1 MDTGLVEW
9 LRQLRGIERRFTD
22 FRGETREASD
32 ETVLAI
38 LAAMGHAV
46 NDEAAL
52 RREAE
57 ALDELDWVRVLPP
70 VVVCRSQRRV
80 PLTFIAPML
89 PDIRW
94 RVELED
100 GEVVEG
106 SAVPDGLP
114 VLDERGVRGLW
125 YKRIGMDLPELPVGY
140 HRLTV
145 EKTDG
150 SMLGSTR
157 LIVAPERCYEPEA
170 VRQGARLWGPAVQLY
185 SLRSP
190 RNWGMGDFTDLA
202 EFVEAAADL
211 GADLVGL
218 NPLHALFPADPAMA
232 SPYGPAS
239 RNFLNVL
246 YIDPEAVPEFA
257 SCAEARR
264 LVSSPEFQVRLSTLR
279 QAGFVDY
286 PGVAACKL
294 EVLRHLYE
302 NFRVQ
307 ASPRRISRF
316 ESFVRQGGEDLE
328 TLSVFSALHEHFSAR
343 GIRAGWPGWPEAYRD
358 PDSAAVE
365 AFRSAEAETV
375 EFHKWLQ
382 WVAADQLR
390 EAEARAREAGMCV
403 GLYRDLAVGVAGSS
417 AEVWADPDLYTTLA
431 TVGAPPDALALQG
444 QDWGIPPMRPDELR
458 ERGYEPFIRM
468 LRANMGRGGA
478 LRIDH
483 VMVLFRLWWVPAGKP
498 SAEGTY
504 VYYRLDEMMAIVAL
518 ESQRHCCLVIGEDL
532 GTVPPEIRQAMPA
545 HGMYS
550 YRVFF
555 FEKEEDGGFIR
566 PADYPAQA
574 LATLGTHDL
583 PPFVSW
589 WEGTDIALRERLGLY
604 PDPDLPA
611 AAREERA
618 RDRRAILEA
627 LEDENLLPDSARD
640 GNGAPASVSP
650 ELVEAVQ
657 LYLARSSAGLMAV
670 QPEDWLH
677 MDSPVNVPG
686 TVDEYPN
693 WSRKLREDWGRFMS
707 AEPVVALAGR
717 ITAARGL

>member
-1 MDTGLVEW
+1 MDRGLVEW
-9 LRQLRGIERRFTD
+9 LRQLRGIERQFTD
-22 FRGETREASD
+22 FRGETRQVSD

-38 LAAMGHAV
+38 LAAMGHTV
-46 NDEAAL
+46 DDEAAL

-70 VVVCRSQRRV
+70 VVVYRGQRSV
-80 PLTFIAPML
+80 ALTFIAPML

-106 SAVPDGLP
+106 SAVPDALPGLG
-114 VLDERGVRGLW
+114 ERGVRGLW
-125 YKRIGMDLPELPVGY
+125 YKRVALDLPELPVGY
-140 HRLTV
+140 HRLVV
-145 EKTDG
+145 EKSDG
-150 SMLGSTR
+150 GALGSTR
-157 LIVAPERCYEPEA
+157 LIAAPKRCYEPEA
-170 VRQGARLWGPAVQLY
+170 IRQGARLWGPAIQLY
-185 SLRSP
+185 TLRSA

-202 EFVEAAADL
+202 EFAEAAAEL

-218 NPLHALFPADPAMA
+218 NPLHALFPAEPEMA

-264 LVSSPEFQVRLSTLR
+264 LVASPEFQVRLAGLR
-279 QAGFVDY
+279 QAEFVDY
-286 PGVAACKL
+286 RGVAACKL

-307 ASPRRISRF
+307 ASPRRIARF
-316 ESFVRQGGEDLE
+316 EKFVKKGGEALE
-328 TLSVFSALHEHFSAR
+328 QLAVFSALQAHLAAR
-343 GIRAGWPGWPEAYRD
+343 GIRAGWQEWPDGYRD
-358 PDSAAVE
+358 PGGSSVE
-365 AFRSAEAETV
+365 AFREAEPEAV
-375 EFHKWLQ
+375 EFHQWLQ
-382 WVAADQLR
+382 WVGAEQLR
-390 EAEARAREAGMCV
+390 EVESRTRDAGMSV

-417 AEVWADPDLYTTLA
+417 AEVWADPGLYTQGA

-483 VMVLFRLWWVPAGKP
+483 VMVLFRLWWVPAGRS

-532 GTVPPEIRQAMPA
+532 GTVPPEIRKAMPA

-555 FEKEEDGGFIR
+555 FEKDGKGRFIR
-566 PADYPAQA
+566 PGDYPAQA
-574 LATLGTHDL
+574 LATVSTHDL
-583 PPFVSW
+583 PPFASW
-589 WEGTDIALRERLGLY
+589 WAGTDIALRERLGLY
-604 PDPDLPA
+604 PDPGLA
-611 AAREERA
+611 EAAREEREA
-618 RDRRAILEA
+618 DRQALLEA
-627 LEDENLLPDSARD
+627 LEEEGLLPESAR
-640 GNGAPASVSP
+640 GEAAAREGSA
-650 ELVEAVQ
+650 ELAEAVQ
-657 LYLARSSAGLMAV
+657 LYLARSSAALMAV

-677 MDSPVNVPG
+677 MDTPVNVPG
-686 TVDEYPN
+686 TRDEYRN
-693 WSRKLREDWGRFMS
+693 WSRKLSQEWRRFMS
-707 AEPVVALAGR
+707 AEPVVALAQS
-717 ITAARGL
+717 ITAARGR